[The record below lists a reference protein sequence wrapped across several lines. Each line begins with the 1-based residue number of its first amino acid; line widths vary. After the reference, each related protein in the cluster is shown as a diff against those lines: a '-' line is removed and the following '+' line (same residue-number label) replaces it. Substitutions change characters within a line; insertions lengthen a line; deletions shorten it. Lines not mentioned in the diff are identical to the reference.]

1 MNINSRVRVYLRRGA
16 RSLIYQRE
24 YFSASDYTNYACRA
38 RDSYLQEGRFIS
50 RHCIATTK
58 TGYIIMYACSLR
70 IFIGSR
76 ERSAT
81 FKILIK

>member
-1 MNINSRVRVYLRRGA
+1 MNINSRVRVYLRRDA

-24 YFSASDYTNYACRA
+24 YSSASDYTQIMRVA
-38 RDSYLQEGRFIS
+38 REILTYRRGILFQDIVSPR
-50 RHCIATTK
+50 RK
-58 TGYIIMYACSLR
+58 RDIIMYACSLR

-76 ERSAT
+76 ERNAT